1 MYLDTTILQSRTT
14 TTLIEFIDELIKQ
27 VEFIDDSNVHKVID
41 SQDINISNELYRK
54 YKEIKKQHK
63 KAMKLDSRGKRLSQE

>member
-1 MYLDTTILQSRTT
+1 MKCLVTGGAGFVGSNLV
-14 TTLIEFIDELIKQ
+14 DELIKQ

-41 SQDINISNELYRK
+41 SKDINISNELYRK